1 MKIEGFFFIN
11 FNKFELNVSFKIDSK
26 ITVII
31 GESGSGK
38 TTFLKCLSG
47 LINPKYSFLKINDLI
62 IQNSQINYFLHANK
76 RFVGHVLQSGM
87 LFNSLSVFENIC
99 LGFNKSYDNYLDLFN
114 VINYLNISKLLK
126 KLVKNLSGGEKLLIL
141 IG

>member
-62 IQNSQINYFLHANK
+62 TQNSQINY
-76 RFVGHVLQSGM
+76 
-87 LFNSLSVFENIC
+87 
-99 LGFNKSYDNYLDLFN
+99 
-114 VINYLNISKLLK
+114 LLLACK
-126 KLVKNLSGGEKLLIL
+126 K
-141 IG
+141 